1 MIATTTMIS
10 INVKARDAGERTRL
24 ACRFRR
30 PTENIVSTLRPNVLV
45 RQNEET
51 LLESGMNIAFL

>member
-1 MIATTTMIS
+1 MIS

-24 ACRFRR
+24 ACRFRH